1 MLPKGWRSGELEVQ
15 GMSSRM
21 SGNRHYYF
29 ALCHACGKVVELR
42 EDKFINRLQVSCGDC
57 ALTVRQWPQY
67 KKPDV
72 ETGYIIGD
80 FEVGKR
86 VPTTNRAH
94 MIYFECQCIH
104 CGLIKPIS
112 KTHLNSGQNTCICR
126 RMSHGAR
133 GVKNALIQLELQFQT
148 EYRHIL
154 LPQYSF
160 DFAYFD
166 KDNMLAGFIE
176 FDGIQHTQPVAHWG
190 GEEGLRRTQE
200 RDKAKNEFCEKM
212 GIPLLRVPYYETDGS
227 FVIRNLRKIQNG
239 DWSGK
244 INLINQNNFSPETH
258 PEQHL
263 I

>member
-15 GMSSRM
+15 GISSRM

-42 EDKFINRLQVSCGDC
+42 EDKFINRLQVSCGAC

-67 KKPDV
+67 KKPEV

-80 FEVGKR
+80 YIVGER

-94 MIYFECQCIH
+94 MIYFMCQCLY
-104 CGLIKPIS
+104 CGRKVSIS

-133 GVKNALIQLELQFQT
+133 GVKNALIQLGLQFQT

-166 KDNMLAGFIE
+166 KDNMLAGFVE

-212 GIPLLRVPYYETDGS
+212 GIPLLRVPYYETDGN
-227 FVIRNLRKIQNG
+227 FVIRNLKKTQKGNG
-239 DWSGK
+239 AGK
-244 INLINQNNFSPETH
+244 KEKRD
-258 PEQHL
+258 
-263 I
+263 